1 MVEHRICLD
10 VCGSEQCIKA
20 HISAITRLEVLQMPK
35 RQSPPPFSGTNRARS
50 IPEAAEVLNLSVRT
64 VWQGIADGR
73 IRSVK
78 VSQRRRIITDAE
90 IARILSG
97 GVEEAAR

>member
-1 MVEHRICLD
+1 MPR
-10 VCGSEQCIKA
+10 QQQ
-20 HISAITRLEVLQMPK
+20 SAPPNGAK
-35 RQSPPPFSGTNRARS
+35 RCYS
-50 IPEAAEVLNLSVRT
+50 IPQAAEALNVSVRT

-78 VSQRRRIITDAE
+78 VSPRRRIITDAE

-97 GVEEAAR
+97 SAEVTTLKSKSRRGSYLDGALSSQQVRLKSDRNA